1 MELSH
6 FRFVIPDS
14 PQLEECAR
22 LLRDSARW
30 SRMFPDGWACTDK
43 EFAQHMLT
51 SNRPFL
57 CLYEEEIAGLFWLHD
72 FEGRT
77 CQISYFALLMLPR
90 GFDRLFRSVVKLSIA
105 RYRLAAVFGH
115 IAGSNRAALGIA
127 RRVGFREVLRIRS
140 GAADGSDLVYVMFQ
154 EG

>member
-6 FRFVIPDS
+6 FRFVIPGFS
-14 PQLEECAR
+14 QLEECAK
-22 LLRDSARW
+22 LLRESRRW
-30 SRMFPDGWACTDK
+30 LQMFPDGWVCEDK

-77 CQISYFALLMLPR
+77 CQISYFALLALPR

-105 RYRLAAVFGH
+105 RYRLVAVFGH

>member
-1 MELSH
+1 MDLSH
-6 FRFVIPDS
+6 FRFVIPGFS
-14 PQLEECAR
+14 QLEECAR
-22 LLRDSARW
+22 LLRDSGRW
-30 SRMFPDGWACTDK
+30 SQMFPDGWACTDK

-127 RRVGFREVLRIRS
+127 RRVGFREVFRIRS

>member
-1 MELSH
+1 MDLSH
-6 FRFVIPDS
+6 FSFVIPDS

-22 LLRDSARW
+22 LFRDSGRW
-30 SRMFPDGWACTDK
+30 SQMFPDGWACTDK

-77 CQISYFALLMLPR
+77 CQISYFAVLMLP
-90 GFDRLFRSVVKLSIA
+90 
-105 RYRLAAVFGH
+105 
-115 IAGSNRAALGIA
+115 LGIA

-140 GAADGSDLVYVMFQ
+140 GAADGSDLVYVIFQ